1 MNDTERDYK
10 YDRAKAYIKELK
22 EFYTH
27 LITYLIMVPVF
38 IFINYYTGTSFPW
51 AIFPIVGWGIGVLSH
66 AFQTFGWNPLF
77 NKEWEKRKIEEFLRN
92 DEF

>member
-1 MNDTERDYK
+1 MNNRKQDYK
-10 YDRAKAYIKELK
+10 YEIAQAYIKELK

-38 IFINYYTGTSFPW
+38 IFINYYTTSFPW
-51 AIFPIVGWGIGVLSH
+51 AIFPIVGWGIGLLSH
-66 AFQTFGWNPLF
+66 ASQTFNWNPLF

>member
-1 MNDTERDYK
+1 MNDTQQDYK

-38 IFINYYTGTSFPW
+38 IFINYFTGSSFRW
-51 AIFPIVGWGIGVLSH
+51 ARFAIGGWGLGVLGRASH
-66 AFQTFGWNPLF
+66 TCGWNPLF
-77 NKEWEKRKIEEFLRN
+77 NKDWEKRKIEEFLRN